1 MSNAALSSLLPDD
14 AADALLVGRVW
25 CTAEEGPVPVAVID
39 SVLYDI
45 SALAPTVSRL
55 FELPDLANRIRAFGG
70 NRLGAVTE
78 TLDGLSWESNNRRG
92 LKLLSPIDLQCIKAC
107 GVTFVASVMERVVE
121 EQAAGDLHAAERIRA
136 SLTATFGNSL
146 SKVRPGSPEAAELRQ
161 KLIAKGLW
169 SQYLEV
175 AIGPDAELF
184 TKAPTLS
191 SVGWG
196 DQVGIRRDS
205 AWNNPEPEI
214 VLLVNSKAEVVGAT
228 LGNDVNLRD
237 FEGRSALL
245 LGKGKDNNASASIG
259 PLVRIFDG
267 RFDMSSLRKAR
278 ISLQVE
284 GRDGFEFRAQS
295 SMELITR
302 DPLDLV
308 SQTCG
313 SNHQYPDGFA
323 LFLGSPIAPTQDRS
337 EHGKGFTHSPG
348 DLVTVASAQFGSL
361 VNQVTWS
368 DEAPPWQFGISAL
381 MSNLAKR
388 GLLN

>member
-1 MSNAALSSLLPDD
+1 MTKAALSTLLPDD

-25 CTAEEGPVPVAVID
+25 SAADEGPLLVAVID
-39 SVLYDI
+39 SMLYDI
-45 SALAPTVSRL
+45 NALAPTVSRL
-55 FELPDLANRIRAFGG
+55 FELPDLASRIRAFQGD
-70 NRLGAVTE
+70 RLGAVTE
-78 TLDGLSWESNNRRG
+78 VLDDLSWVTTHSRG

-107 GVTFVASVMERVVE
+107 GVTFAVSVLERVVE

-136 SLTATFGNSL
+136 GLKSSFGSSL
-146 SKVRPGSPEAAELRQ
+146 SEVRPGSKEAEELKQ
-161 KLIAKGLW
+161 QLIAKGMW

-175 AIGPDAELF
+175 GIGPDAEVF

-214 VLLVNSKAEVVGAT
+214 VLLVNSRAQVVGAT

-259 PLVRIFDG
+259 PFVRIFDDH
-267 RFDMSSLRKAR
+267 FDMSSVRKAR
-278 ISLQVE
+278 VSLQVT
-284 GRDGFEFRAQS
+284 GNDGFEFKAQS
-295 SMELITR
+295 SMELMTR

-308 SQTCG
+308 NQTSG
-313 SNHQYPDGFA
+313 THHQYPDGFA
-323 LFLGSPIAPTQDRS
+323 LYLGSLIAPTQDRS
-337 EHGKGFTHSPG
+337 EPGKGFTHSPG

-368 DEAPPWQFGISAL
+368 DEAPPWQFGIGAL

-388 GLLN
+388 GLLG